1 MTKSQLQIIDSIKL
15 EFEKINNN
23 KSYRGNLI
31 DIDGILGDIA
41 KDKITR
47 EEVRINNEHKL
58 SIIDYLIDSDIDLL
72 NEDLLQIGLIATKE
86 SNHRIIISIL
96 GRFTSET
103 HIILNYKLDYGY
115 TRLIGNESLLTYI
128 GFGGISS
135 YIDSPNYKKEFE
147 NLKFL
152 ATSDVFKL
160 RIRNLYEKS
169 LNTKK

>member
-15 EFEKINNN
+15 EFEKINNT
-23 KSYRGNLI
+23 KSYGCNLI

-47 EEVRINNEHKL
+47 EEVRINNEYKI
-58 SIIDYLIDSDIDLL
+58 SIIDDMIDADIDLL

-86 SNHRIIISIL
+86 SNHRIIISIH
-96 GRFTSET
+96 GKFTSET
-103 HIILNYKLDYGY
+103 ITLNYKLDCGY

-135 YIDSPNYKKEFE
+135 YIDSPNYKKQFK
-147 NLKFL
+147 NLQSV
-152 ATSDVFKL
+152 ASSDAFKL

-169 LNTKK
+169 LNTKN